1 MIDIAA
7 DPYDLFAQWMQDA
20 QATEPNDPNAM
31 TLATTTTDGHPSA
44 RIVLLKSWD
53 PTGFVFYTNLESRKS
68 AEIKANPAVAL
79 LFHWK
84 SRGRQV
90 RIEGT
95 CTLVSGAEADA
106 YFETRPRISQLGA
119 WASDQSRPLATRGEL
134 EDRLAAV
141 TAQYGDGPIPRPPHW
156 SGWHVTP
163 SVIEFWENREFRLH
177 DRAMFTRAAA
187 GWNATR
193 LYP

>member
-7 DPYDLFAQWMQDA
+7 DPYDLFTQWMQDA
-20 QATEPNDPNAM
+20 EASEPNDANAM
-31 TLATTTTDGHPSA
+31 TLATTTPGGHPSA

-95 CTLVSGAEADA
+95 CVLVSDAEADA

-141 TAQYGDGPIPRPPHW
+141 TARYGDGPIPRPPHW
-156 SGWHVTP
+156 SGWHVAP
-163 SVIEFWENREFRLH
+163 LAIEFWENREFRLH
-177 DRAMFTRAAA
+177 DRAVFTRAAT
-187 GWNATR
+187 GWSATR